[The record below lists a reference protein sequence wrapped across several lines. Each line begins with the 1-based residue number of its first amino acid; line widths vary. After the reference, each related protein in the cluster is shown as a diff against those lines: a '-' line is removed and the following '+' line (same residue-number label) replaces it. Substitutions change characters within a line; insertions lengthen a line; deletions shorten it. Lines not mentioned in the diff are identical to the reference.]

1 MNPCMRNKIKKYF
14 RPAFFLSI
22 SAALIWA
29 CQIVLFRYQITIG
42 ENPYTLALWSTAI
55 ELPFWIWML
64 FNKKG
69 EIKRLNPKII
79 GIFIIIGFG
88 SAIAIGLMENLALAN
103 TTATNFAFLIRTVV
117 LFTILF
123 SAIFFKEPIT
133 RKKLIMTFTILLGAY
148 FLNVQSGRFI
158 LKLGDIFTL
167 IEAASIAFFTNIL
180 IKKMVTKLDPDFT
193 AAAQY
198 IAGSFF
204 LVGIFIYQHTSLLL
218 HNIPLLVLYTFLG
231 ITFARV
237 RNRAFQ
243 HATSTFVT
251 MIMSFT
257 PVFTLILSLFLLGE
271 HLATIQLVGGFLI
284 IITGFMAE
292 FLKI

>member
-1 MNPCMRNKIKKYF
+1 
-14 RPAFFLSI
+14 
-22 SAALIWA
+22 
-29 CQIVLFRYQITIG
+29 
-42 ENPYTLALWSTAI
+42 
-55 ELPFWIWML
+55 
-64 FNKKG
+64 
-69 EIKRLNPKII
+69 
-79 GIFIIIGFG
+79 
-88 SAIAIGLMENLALAN
+88 
-103 TTATNFAFLIRTVV
+103 
-117 LFTILF
+117 
-123 SAIFFKEPIT
+123 
-133 RKKLIMTFTILLGAY
+133 
-148 FLNVQSGRFI
+148 
-158 LKLGDIFTL
+158 
-167 IEAASIAFFTNIL
+167 L

-257 PVFTLILSLFLLGE
+257 PIFTLILSLFLLGE
-271 HLATIQLVGGFLI
+271 HLTTIQLVGGFLI
-284 IITGFMAE
+284 VLTGFMAE

>member
-1 MNPCMRNKIKKYF
+1 MKNTIKKYV
-14 RPAFFLSI
+14 RPAFLLSLT
-22 SAALIWA
+22 AALVWA

-55 ELPFWIWML
+55 ELPFWLWML
-64 FNKKG
+64 FHKK
-69 EIKRLNPKII
+69 EEVKRLKPKVL
-79 GIFIIIGFG
+79 GVFAVIGFG

-123 SAIFFKEPIT
+123 SAFFFKEPIT
-133 RKKLIMTFTILLGAY
+133 KKKLIMTITILTGAY
-148 FLNVQSGRFI
+148 FLNVQSGQFT
-158 LKLGDIFTL
+158 LKMGDVYTL

-180 IKKMVTKLDPDFT
+180 IKIMVTKTNPDF
-193 AAAQY
+193 AAGMQY
-198 IAGSFF
+198 VMGSFF
-204 LVGIFIYQHTSLLL
+204 LAGIFIYQQTPLFL
-218 HNIPLLVLYTFLG
+218 HNVPLLILYAIIG
-231 ITFARV
+231 ITFARL

-257 PVFTLILSLFLLGE
+257 PVLPLFSPYCYLE
-271 HLATIQLVGGFLI
+271 NHLPHCSFL
-284 IITGFMAE
+284 E
-292 FLKI
+292 DS